1 MNDKDAYQG
10 TVEEIIYQNEDN
22 GYAIFDLDAGDEGF
36 ITCVGTL
43 PFLKRGEILIVSG
56 IWVNHPSYGPQLKV
70 KLFQR
75 VEPESKDTILTYL
88 SSGVVRGIG
97 RATAEKIVDRFGEES
112 LRVIVDTPER
122 LAEIKGIT
130 VEKAM
135 KISENYM
142 AIYDKEQLILFLQ
155 KFSISASYAVKLY
168 DLLGKKAVEMIQE
181 NPYILCEKIR
191 GISFKT
197 ADMVASKAGGAQN
210 SVHRI
215 KSGIKYILTHYA
227 GSEGHTYLKRETL
240 IALTVR
246 MLNVDALEAE
256 NALIKLL
263 SDQELICKKIDDSD
277 GIFLPALYHAEFV
290 IAMCIQQLLQS
301 GEKEQAKDAKAEI
314 EKTEKEMGVTLA
326 EKQREAA
333 LCALSSGVTV
343 ITGGPGTGKTT
354 TINFI
359 IKLLEKSGNKIALAA
374 PTGRA
379 AKRMTELCGRDAK
392 TIHRLLEVGFTDDDE
407 LREYIRESVE
417 PLEEDV
423 VIIDEVS
430 MVDAILMGSL
440 LSAIKPGGRVVLVG
454 DSDQLPSVG
463 AGNVLSDIIASGTV
477 PTVRLDTVFRQAEE
491 SMIVVNAHR
500 INMGEYPIL
509 NKKDKDFF
517 FVETAD
523 IQKTA
528 VTLTDLVYRRLP
540 NAYGLDPMS
549 DIQVITPMKK
559 TQTGV
564 YALNAALQNLLNP
577 EEIGKR
583 ECAFQNR
590 ILREGDK
597 VMQIKNNYELQW
609 RKMDSGEEGAGVYN
623 GDMGRIYEVKN
634 TAITIL
640 FDDGKLVTYENALLD
655 EIELAYAITVHKS
668 QGSEFKTVVIPIFW
682 GTEKLFSRNLLYTAV
697 TRAREMVI
705 LVGQKSA
712 LIKMVDNDYEA
723 KRYSSLRWQ
732 LLEGKTNEP
741 HRL

>member
-168 DLLGKKAVEMIQE
+168 DLLGKNAVEMIQE

-290 IAMCIQQLLQS
+290 IAMCIQQLLRS
-301 GEKEQAKDAKAEI
+301 GEKEKMNDAEAEI

-333 LCALSSGVTV
+333 LCAFSSGVTV

-528 VTLTDLVYRRLP
+528 ATLTDLVYRRLP

-590 ILREGDK
+590 VLREGDK

-655 EIELAYAITVHKS
+655 EMELAYAITVHKS

-697 TRAREMVI
+697 TRAREMVV

-732 LLEGKTNEP
+732 LLEGENE
-741 HRL
+741 

>member
-10 TVEEIIYQNEDN
+10 TVDEIIYQNEDN
-22 GYAIFDLDAGDEGF
+22 GYAIFDLDAGDEGL

-43 PFLKRGEILIVSG
+43 PFIKCGEILIVSG
-56 IWVNHPSYGPQLKV
+56 TWVNHPSYGEQLK
-70 KLFQR
+70 LRFYQR

-130 VEKAM
+130 IEKAM

-155 KFSISASYAVKLY
+155 KYGISASYAVKVY
-168 DLLGKKAVEMIQE
+168 DLLGKNAVEMIKE
-181 NPYILCEKIR
+181 NPYVLCERIR

-197 ADMVASKAGGAQN
+197 ADMVASKAGGAPN
-210 SVHRI
+210 SVFRI
-215 KSGIKYILTHYA
+215 KSGIKYILTYYA
-227 GSEGHTYLKRETL
+227 ASEGHTYLKRDTL
-240 IALTVR
+240 ISMAVR
-246 MLNVDALEAE
+246 MLGVDALEAE

-263 SDQELICKKIDDSD
+263 SDNELVCRKIEDTDCV
-277 GIFLPALYHAEFV
+277 FMPALYHAEFV
-290 IAMCIQQLLQS
+290 VAMCI
-301 GEKEQAKDAKAEI
+301 KEILAGGGQEHVKDAETEI
-314 EKTEKEMGVTLA
+314 EKTEKETGIVLA

-359 IKLLEKSGNKIALAA
+359 IKLFEKSKKKIALAA

-379 AKRMTELCGRDAK
+379 AKRMTELSGREAK

-407 LREYIRESVE
+407 LREYVRESAE

-430 MVDAILMGSL
+430 MVDAILMSSL
-440 LSAIKPGGRVVLVG
+440 LSAIKPGGRVILVG

-463 AGNVLSDIIASGTV
+463 AGNVLSDIIASGVV
-477 PTVRLDTVFRQAEE
+477 PTVSLNTVFRQAEE
-491 SMIVVNAHR
+491 SMIVVNAHK
-500 INMGEYPIL
+500 INLGEYPIL
-509 NKKDKDFF
+509 NKKGKDFF
-517 FVETAD
+517 FVEAEDTN
-523 IQKTA
+523 KTA
-528 VTLTDLVYRRLP
+528 VILTDLVCRRLP
-540 NAYGLDPMS
+540 NAYGLDPMT
-549 DIQVITPMKK
+549 DIQVISPMKK

-564 YALNAALQNLLNP
+564 YAVNTALQSLLNP
-577 EEIGKR
+577 EETGKSER
-583 ECAFQNR
+583 AFQNR

-609 RKMDSGEEGAGVYN
+609 KKIDSGEEGSGVYN
-623 GDMGRIYEVKN
+623 GDMGRIYEIKN
-634 TAITIL
+634 TSVTVL
-640 FDDGKLVTYENALLD
+640 YDDGKLVNYENALLD
-655 EIELAYAITVHKS
+655 EIELAYAVTVHKS

-697 TRAREMVI
+697 TRAREMVV
-705 LVGQKSA
+705 LVGQKAA
-712 LIKMVDNDYEA
+712 LKKMVDNDYEA
-723 KRYSSLRWQ
+723 KRFSSLRWQ
-732 LLEGKTNEP
+732 LLEEGKA
-741 HRL
+741 

>member
-10 TVEEIIYQNEDN
+10 TVDEIIYQNEDN
-22 GYAIFDLDAGDEGF
+22 GYAIFDLDAGDEGL

-43 PFLKRGEILIVSG
+43 PFIKCGEILIVSG
-56 IWVNHPSYGPQLKV
+56 TWVNHPSYGEQLK
-70 KLFQR
+70 LRFYQR

-130 VEKAM
+130 IEKAM

-155 KFSISASYAVKLY
+155 KYGISASYAVKVY
-168 DLLGKKAVEMIQE
+168 DLLGKNAVEMIKE
-181 NPYILCEKIR
+181 NPYILCERIR

-197 ADMVASKAGGAQN
+197 ADMVASKAGGAPN
-210 SVHRI
+210 SVFRI
-215 KSGIKYILTHYA
+215 KSGVKYILTYYA
-227 GSEGHTYLKRETL
+227 ASEGHTYLKRDTL
-240 IALTVR
+240 ISMAVR
-246 MLNVDALEAE
+246 MLGVDALEAE

-263 SDQELICKKIDDSD
+263 SDNELVCRKIEDTDCV
-277 GIFLPALYHAEFV
+277 FMPALYHAEFV
-290 IAMCIQQLLQS
+290 VAMCIKELLAGGGQ
-301 GEKEQAKDAKAEI
+301 EHVKDAETEI
-314 EKTEKEMGVTLA
+314 EKTEKETGIVLA

-359 IKLLEKSGNKIALAA
+359 IKLFEKSKKKIALAA

-379 AKRMTELCGRDAK
+379 AKRMTELSGREAK

-407 LREYIRESVE
+407 LREYVRESAE

-430 MVDAILMGSL
+430 MVDAILMSSL
-440 LSAIKPGGRVVLVG
+440 LSAIKPGGRVILVG

-463 AGNVLSDIIASGTV
+463 AGNVLSDIIASGVV
-477 PTVRLDTVFRQAEE
+477 PTVSLNTVFRQAEE
-491 SMIVVNAHR
+491 SMIVVNAHK
-500 INMGEYPIL
+500 INLGEYPIL
-509 NKKDKDFF
+509 NKKGKDFF
-517 FVETAD
+517 FVEAEDTN
-523 IQKTA
+523 KTA
-528 VTLTDLVYRRLP
+528 MILTDLVCRRLP
-540 NAYGLDPMS
+540 NAYGLDPMT
-549 DIQVITPMKK
+549 DIQVISPMKK

-564 YALNAALQNLLNP
+564 YAINTALQSLLNP
-577 EEIGKR
+577 EETGKSER
-583 ECAFQNR
+583 AFQNR

-609 RKMDSGEEGAGVYN
+609 KKIDSGEEGSGVYN
-623 GDMGRIYEVKN
+623 GDMGRIYEIKN
-634 TAITIL
+634 TSVTIL
-640 FDDGKLVTYENALLD
+640 YDDGKLVNYENALLD
-655 EIELAYAITVHKS
+655 EIELAYAVTVHKS

-697 TRAREMVI
+697 TRAREMVV
-705 LVGQKSA
+705 LVGQKAA
-712 LIKMVDNDYEA
+712 LKKMVDNDYEA
-723 KRYSSLRWQ
+723 KRFSSLRWQ
-732 LLEGKTNEP
+732 LLEEGKA
-741 HRL
+741 

>member
-10 TVEEIIYQNEDN
+10 TVDEIIYQNEDN
-22 GYAIFDLDAGDEGF
+22 GYAIFDLDAGDEGL

-43 PFLKRGEILIVSG
+43 PFIKCGEILIVSG
-56 IWVNHPSYGPQLKV
+56 TWVNHPSYGEQLK
-70 KLFQR
+70 LRFYQR

-130 VEKAM
+130 IEKAM

-155 KFSISASYAVKLY
+155 KYGISASYAVKVY
-168 DLLGKKAVEMIQE
+168 DLLGKNAVEMIKE
-181 NPYILCEKIR
+181 NPYILCERIR

-197 ADMVASKAGGAQN
+197 ADMVASKAGGAPN
-210 SVHRI
+210 SVFRI
-215 KSGIKYILTHYA
+215 KSGIKYILTYYA
-227 GSEGHTYLKRETL
+227 ASEGHTYLKRDTL
-240 IALTVR
+240 ISMAVR
-246 MLNVDALEAE
+246 MLGVDALEAE

-263 SDQELICKKIDDSD
+263 SDNELVCRKIEDTDCV
-277 GIFLPALYHAEFV
+277 FMPALYHAEFV
-290 IAMCIQQLLQS
+290 VAMCI
-301 GEKEQAKDAKAEI
+301 KEILAGGGQEHVKDAETEI
-314 EKTEKEMGVTLA
+314 EKTEKETGIVLA

-359 IKLLEKSGNKIALAA
+359 IKLFEKSKKKIALAA

-379 AKRMTELCGRDAK
+379 AKRMTELSGREAK

-407 LREYIRESVE
+407 LREYVRESAE

-430 MVDAILMGSL
+430 MVDAILMSSL
-440 LSAIKPGGRVVLVG
+440 LSAIKPGGRVILVG

-463 AGNVLSDIIASGTV
+463 AGNVLSDIIASGVV
-477 PTVRLDTVFRQAEE
+477 PTVSLNTVFRQAEE
-491 SMIVVNAHR
+491 SMIVVNAHK
-500 INMGEYPIL
+500 INLGEYPIL
-509 NKKDKDFF
+509 NKKGKDFF
-517 FVETAD
+517 FVEAEDTN
-523 IQKTA
+523 KTA
-528 VTLTDLVYRRLP
+528 VILTDLVCRRLP
-540 NAYGLDPMS
+540 NAYGLDPMT
-549 DIQVITPMKK
+549 DIQVISPMKK

-564 YALNAALQNLLNP
+564 YAINTALQSLLNP
-577 EEIGKR
+577 EETGKSER
-583 ECAFQNR
+583 AFQNR

-609 RKMDSGEEGAGVYN
+609 KKIDSGEEGSGVYN
-623 GDMGRIYEVKN
+623 GDMGRIYEIKN
-634 TAITIL
+634 TSVTVL
-640 FDDGKLVTYENALLD
+640 YDDGKLVNYENALLD
-655 EIELAYAITVHKS
+655 EIELAYAVTVHKS

-697 TRAREMVI
+697 TRAREMVV
-705 LVGQKSA
+705 LVGQKAA
-712 LIKMVDNDYEA
+712 LKKMVDNDYEA
-723 KRYSSLRWQ
+723 KRFSSLRWQ
-732 LLEGKTNEP
+732 LLEEGKA
-741 HRL
+741 